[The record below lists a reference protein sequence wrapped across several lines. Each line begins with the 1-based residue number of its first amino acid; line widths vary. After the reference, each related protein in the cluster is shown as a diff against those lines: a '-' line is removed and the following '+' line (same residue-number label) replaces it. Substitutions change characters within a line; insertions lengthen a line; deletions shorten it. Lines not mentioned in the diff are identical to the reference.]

1 MFKEY
6 KDIIELEV
14 KFLIEDYKYDNTNP
28 NTIQTAIQ
36 ELKELKELLENKIKE
51 LQQLLLW

>member
-1 MFKEY
+1 MFREY

-14 KFLIEDYKYDNTNP
+14 KFLIEDYKYNNTNP

-51 LQQLLLW
+51 LQQLL